1 MSNFLKLVGA
11 QLRTIRKARGLTQ
24 EELAEKTGKIGV
36 SKSRISDIER
46 GEANITLETLEM
58 LMNALEIHPNELF
71 NFQKLATTTDFE
83 EKSYMLDLHLS
94 VLRDR
99 DIDEVKYVLNTTKDF
114 LDTVDNKMKK
124 Q

>member
-11 QLRTIRKARGLTQ
+11 QLRTVRKARGLTQ

-36 SKSRISDIER
+36 GKSRISDIER

-71 NFQKLATTTDFE
+71 NFQRLATKTDFE

-94 VLRDR
+94 ILRDR
-99 DIDEVKYVLNTTKDF
+99 DLDEVKYVMSTTKDF
-114 LDTVDNKMKK
+114 LDTVDAKMKK
-124 Q
+124 

>member
-71 NFQKLATTTDFE
+71 NFQKLPTTTDFE

>member
-71 NFQKLATTTDFE
+71 NFQRLATTTDFE

>member
-58 LMNALEIHPNELF
+58 LMNALGIHPNELF

>member
-1 MSNFLKLVGA
+1 LSNFLKLVGA

-71 NFQKLATTTDFE
+71 NFQKLPTTTDFE

>member
-11 QLRTIRKARGLTQ
+11 QLRTIRKAIGLTQ

-58 LMNALEIHPNELF
+58 LMNALEIHHNELF

-99 DIDEVKYVLNTTKDF
+99 DIDEVKYVLNTTKEF